1 MRNASTLVKTYN
13 MTALNQIEIINA
25 NSMANAIE
33 RDEREVVR
41 EMDHRIESIKEK
53 TLEYVNWTGLSC
65 LGLIDAGRLH
75 GEKDMMLFI
84 RAACGV
90 AASLDELKEHKQVAH
105 EICNRFNI
113 SSI

>member
-1 MRNASTLVKTYN
+1 

-33 RDEREVVR
+33 RDEREAVR
-41 EMDHRIESIKEK
+41 ETDQRIEAIKEK

-65 LGLIDAGRLH
+65 LELIDAGRLH
-75 GEKDMMLFI
+75 GEKDITLFI

-90 AASLDELKEHKQVAH
+90 AASLDELKEYKRAAQ